1 MLKTQARIDN
11 GQFRQIYDCEI
22 SAIRQA
28 FDGEKRMVIKINI
41 LVSPLLL
48 SKKIITHDFSSNIQI
63 IEVVQE
69 TEDLRTAEAIPSIV
83 HQADIAAF
91 NERDLFYNNE
101 ASPTTSV
108 DRHYGPLQ
116 NPSPNNC
123 TYEILYV
130 HDNLKNLPVLG

>member
-28 FDGEKRMVIKINI
+28 FDA
-41 LVSPLLL
+41 
-48 SKKIITHDFSSNIQI
+48 
-63 IEVVQE
+63 
-69 TEDLRTAEAIPSIV
+69 AEAIPSIV

>member
-1 MLKTQARIDN
+1 
-11 GQFRQIYDCEI
+11 
-22 SAIRQA
+22 
-28 FDGEKRMVIKINI
+28 
-41 LVSPLLL
+41 
-48 SKKIITHDFSSNIQI
+48 
-63 IEVVQE
+63 
-69 TEDLRTAEAIPSIV
+69 AEAIPSIV

-108 DRHYGPLQ
+108 DRHYGSLQ